1 MYWKKKNVNDCNFVT
16 QRCQAGI
23 VEEETAKHAA
33 DGKSESSAIL
43 LGSDEVVD
51 ETEIDAFESRPGC
64 PRKKIILRHET
75 AQSRRKLNS
84 ERREAP
90 RTLGT

>member
-1 MYWKKKNVNDCNFVT
+1 M

-33 DGKSESSAIL
+33 GGKSESSAVFSS
-43 LGSDEVVD
+43 SDEIVD

-64 PRKKIILRHET
+64 PCKKIILRYET
-75 AQSRRKLNS
+75 AQSRQKLNS
-84 ERREAP
+84 ERR
-90 RTLGT
+90 RHHGF